1 MVKMTLYVG
10 QEGGLRWEF
19 RRKTHVLM
27 IEGEGPLPDFSPFEE
42 RLPNWMSLHEQIH
55 EIRLSEGIV
64 GIGDYSFY
72 PFDHGVYSSMKS
84 KLHRVVFPSTLEFIG
99 CSAFRANVRL
109 QAIDLSNCTN
119 LQSIEQHAFA
129 SCFHAKAVNLSGCVR
144 LEHLSSL
151 AFWACDE
158 LDYIDLEGC
167 SSLSEETLRELR
179 RDIPQYVP
187 IIMPNG
193 DISFEGSSQLPHR
206 KECLVLL
213 GGKWSRD
220 SLRRL
225 SPSTWDAWLPEGS

>member
-10 QEGGLRWEF
+10 QEGRLRWEF
-19 RRKTHVLM
+19 RRKTHVLT
-27 IEGEGPLPDFSPFEE
+27 IEGKGSVPDFRPFEE
-42 RLPNWMSLHEQIH
+42 RLPNWLSLHEQIH
-55 EIRLSEGIV
+55 EIRLSEGII

-84 KLHRVVFPSTLEFIG
+84 KLHRVKFPSTLEFVG
-99 CSAFRANVRL
+99 RSAFRANARL
-109 QAIDLSNCTN
+109 QVIDLSNCTN

-129 SCFHAKAVNLSGCVR
+129 SCFHAKAVNLSGCAH

-167 SSLSEETLRELR
+167 SSLSEETLGKLR
-179 RDIPQYVP
+179 RDTPQYIP
-187 IIMPNG
+187 IIMPDGNV
-193 DISFEGSSQLPHR
+193 SFENSSLAPHR

-213 GGKWSRD
+213 GGKWSESSPYRP
-220 SLRRL
+220 
-225 SPSTWDAWLPEGS
+225 SPSA

>member
-10 QEGGLRWEF
+10 QEGGFRWKF
-19 RRKTHVLM
+19 RRTTHVLT
-27 IEGEGPLPDFSPFEE
+27 IEGEGLLPDFNPFEG

-72 PFDHGVYSSMKS
+72 PFDHGIYSSMKS

-99 CSAFRANVRL
+99 RSAFRANAHL

-119 LQSIEQHAFA
+119 LQSIERHAFA
-129 SCFHAKAVNLSGCVR
+129 SCFYAKAVNLSGCVH

-167 SSLSEETLRELR
+167 SSLSEKTLRELR
-179 RDIPQYVP
+179 RDTPQYVP
-187 IIMPNG
+187 IIMPDGNA
-193 DISFEGSSQLPHR
+193 SFEKSSSSPPR

-213 GGKWSRD
+213 GGKWSGG
-220 SLRRL
+220 SLRQL

>member
-19 RRKTHVLM
+19 RRKTHVLT
-27 IEGEGPLPDFSPFEE
+27 IEGEGSLPDFSPFEE
-42 RLPNWMSLHEQIH
+42 RLPNWISLHEQIH

-99 CSAFRANVRL
+99 RSAFRANVRL
-109 QAIDLSNCTN
+109 QVIDLSNCTN

-129 SCFHAKAVNLSGCVR
+129 SCFRAKVVNLSGCVR

-167 SSLSEETLRELR
+167 LSLSEESLKKLRCDTPEY
-179 RDIPQYVP
+179 IP
-187 IIMPNG
+187 IIMPDG
-193 DISFEGSSQLPHR
+193 DISFEGSSLSSHR

-213 GGKWSRD
+213 GGKWDGNSPYHP
-220 SLRRL
+220 
-225 SPSTWDAWLPEGS
+225 SPSA